1 MTQISC
7 KRIENS
13 VFGSNTYILEKK
25 NYSWLIDCGDV
36 ERILE
41 YLKERKSKL
50 EGIFITHSHFDH
62 IYGINSILKNIPNV
76 KVYLSSNG
84 GIEIISNEK
93 KNGSKYAEIPIEVK
107 DANFFEV
114 KEGDIIDLEGMKIQV
129 IETPGHSSDSISFLI
144 DNYIFTGDAYIPN
157 IKVVTKLKGGNVELA
172 NTSVEKIKSLFKE
185 KMTLCPGHGEMYNN
199 CIKLK

>member
-107 DANFFEV
+107 DANFIEL
-114 KEGDIIDLEGMKIQV
+114 KDGDLIDLDGEKVQV

-185 KMTLCPGHGEMYNN
+185 KMILCPGHGEMFND
-199 CIKLK
+199 I